1 MNPGILATLKIVLI
15 GESDVG
21 KSSLLLKF
29 VDDSFDPDITA
40 TIGVDYRMKVID
52 ADGTY
57 MKLALWDTAGQE
69 RFHTLRTGYY
79 RDAQGIVL
87 VYDVTQRKSFDKLGE
102 WLKETE
108 TYATKNNLVKMLI
121 GNKIDKPDRVVTRE
135 EGLQFAQKHSMLFIE
150 SSVKTKD
157 GIECAFEELVEKII
171 QTPELWEAN
180 NERTKNVRLKQGCA
194 IGNHGCLEIN
204 CCSV

>member
-1 MNPGILATLKIVLI
+1 MNPGILATLKIVII

-29 VDDSFDPDITA
+29 VDDTFDPDITA
-40 TIGVDYRMKVID
+40 TIGVDYRMKIIEV
-52 ADGTY
+52 DGTF
-57 MKLALWDTAGQE
+57 MKLAFWDTAGQE

-79 RDAQGIVL
+79 RDAQGIIL

-102 WLKETE
+102 WLIETE
-108 TYATKNNLVKMLI
+108 TYATKTNLVKMLI
-121 GNKIDKPDRVVTRE
+121 GNKIDKSDCVVTRE

-150 SSVKTKD
+150 SSVRMKD

-171 QTPELWEAN
+171 QTPELWEADD
-180 NERTKNVRLKQGCA
+180 ERIKSVRLNQGCA
-194 IGNHGCLEIN
+194 ISNHGCLEIN

>member
-40 TIGVDYRMKVID
+40 TIGVDYRMKIID
-52 ADGTY
+52 VDGTY

-69 RFHTLRTGYY
+69 RFHTLRTRYY

-171 QTPELWEAN
+171 QTPELWEAD
-180 NERTKNVRLKQGCA
+180 NERTKNVHLKQGCA